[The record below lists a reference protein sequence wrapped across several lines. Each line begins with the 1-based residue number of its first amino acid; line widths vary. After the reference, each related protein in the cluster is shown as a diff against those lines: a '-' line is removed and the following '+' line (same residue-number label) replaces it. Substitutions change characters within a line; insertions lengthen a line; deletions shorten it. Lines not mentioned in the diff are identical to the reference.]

1 VRADILGA
9 GFSPGPEPPLTQSA
23 DLLIHG
29 RWLLPMEPAGTV
41 LAQHGVAVRA
51 GRIVAIAP
59 SSALRQQFQAR
70 AQVELADHV
79 LLPGF
84 VNAHTHAA
92 MSLLRAAPPRGTLQ
106 QWLRETIWPLENR
119 WVGAEFVRAG
129 TRLAIAQMLRAGITS
144 FADMYLFPEEV
155 LRLATELRLRVA
167 VGLPI
172 AEARTPWSADARD
185 CLAQGAALWDAH
197 RSNPWVRPYFAPHAP
212 YSVSDDTLLH
222 LRRVA
227 DQLDAPLAMHLH
239 ETAAEVR
246 ESLALHG
253 RRPLARLGQLGLLRP
268 GFTAIHM
275 IHLDEADLELAQRAG
290 LAVAHCPQSNLRHGA
305 GIAPLAALRARGVN
319 VALGTDG
326 AASVGAPDLLA
337 EGRTALLLAA
347 GSGSEAAADR
357 PDAAEA
363 LQMATLGGARALG
376 LDAEVGS
383 LVVGKSAD
391 LIAVNLARSPALAA
405 TGVADALLFDATRS
419 DISDVF
425 VGGRHAVQ
433 AGQLELLDLAEVET
447 AARQW
452 MARMGIGAAA

>member
-9 GFSPGPEPPLTQSA
+9 DFSPGPEPPLTQSV

-29 RWLLPMEPAGTV
+29 RWLLPVEPAGAV
-41 LAQHGVAVRA
+41 LERHGVAVRN

-59 SSALRQQFQAR
+59 SAALRAQFEPGEDIDLPEHA
-70 AQVELADHV
+70 

-84 VNAHTHAA
+84 VNAHAHAA
-92 MSLLRAAPPRGTLQ
+92 MSLLRAAPPRAPLQ
-106 QWLRETIWPLENR
+106 QWLRETIWPIENR
-119 WVGAEFVRAG
+119 WVGAEFVRVG

-155 LRLATELRLRVA
+155 LRLASELRLRIA

-212 YSVSDDTLLH
+212 YSVTNDTLLH
-222 LRRVA
+222 LRRIA
-227 DQLDAPLAMHLH
+227 DQLDAPIAMHLH

-246 ESLALHG
+246 ESLATHG
-253 RRPLARLGQLGLLRP
+253 RRPLARLAQLGLLRP

-275 IHLDEADLELAQRAG
+275 IHADDGDQELAQRAG
-290 LAVAHCPQSNLRHGA
+290 VAVVHCPQSNLRHGA
-305 GIAPLAALRARGVN
+305 GIAPLAALRERGVT

-337 EGRTALLLAA
+337 EARLALLLAG
-347 GSGSEAAADR
+347 GSDG
-357 PDAAEA
+357 DAPRMDAHAA
-363 LQMATLGGARALG
+363 LQMATLDGARALG
-376 LDAEVGS
+376 LDGDVGS
-383 LVVGKSAD
+383 LAVGKSAD
-391 LIAVNLARSPALAA
+391 LIAVNLTRVAGLAA
-405 TGVADALLFDATRS
+405 DGVAAALLFDVTRA
-419 DISDVF
+419 DVSDVF
-425 VGGRHAVQ
+425 VAGRRAVQ
-433 AGQLELLDLAEVET
+433 HGQLELLDLAEVEHS
-447 AARQW
+447 ARQW
-452 MARMGIGAAA
+452 MVRMGLGAAA

>member
-1 VRADILGA
+1 M
-9 GFSPGPEPPLTQSA
+9 TQSA

-41 LAQHGVAVRA
+41 LPHHGVAVRG

-59 SSALRQQFQAR
+59 SAALRQQFQAT
-70 AQVELADHV
+70 AEVELAEHA

-84 VNAHTHAA
+84 VNAHAHAA

-106 QWLRETIWPLENR
+106 QWLRESIWPLENR

-212 YSVSDDTLLH
+212 YTVSDETLLH
-222 LRRVA
+222 LRRIA

-239 ETAAEVR
+239 ETATEVR

-253 RRPLARLGQLGLLRP
+253 RRPLARLAQLGLLRP

-275 IHLDEADLELAQRAG
+275 IHVDETDLDLAQRSG
-290 LAVAHCPQSNLRHGA
+290 IAVAHCPQSNLRHGA
-305 GIAPLAALRARGVN
+305 GIAPLAAMRARGLN

-326 AASVGAPDLLA
+326 AASVGTPDLLA
-337 EGRTALLLAA
+337 EARTALLLAA
-347 GSGSEAAADR
+347 GTGSEASAGR
-357 PDAAEA
+357 PDAADA

-376 LDAEVGS
+376 LDADVGS

-391 LIAVNLARSPALAA
+391 LIAIDLARAPALAA
-405 TGVADALLFDATRS
+405 AGVADALLFDATRN
-419 DISDVF
+419 DVSDVF

-433 AGQLELLDLAEVET
+433 AGKLELLDLVEVES